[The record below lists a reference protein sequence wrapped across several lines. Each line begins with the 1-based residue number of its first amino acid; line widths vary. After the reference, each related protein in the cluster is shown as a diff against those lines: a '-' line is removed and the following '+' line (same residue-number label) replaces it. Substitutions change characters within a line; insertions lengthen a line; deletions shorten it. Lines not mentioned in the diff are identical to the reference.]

1 MVAGGG
7 FQSGT
12 QEDPAPS
19 NSYFASRGFV
29 SFGVQYRV
37 AKDKGLYPAELK
49 HYNPKQTYPHSQW
62 TPYIWAMYPAVRDV
76 KAALRWIHAHAD
88 EYNADTSSITLQG
101 GSAGATAALELA
113 LTAGDDTFAGD
124 YTDELKG
131 KDRTLSS
138 ANIDQKATAHGLIDY
153 WGGLF
158 SEDAMVYADVGL
170 EAYGVNGSR
179 LVALIGYTYMYLV
192 VCGFQLTT
200 AKSLEAVFETN
211 QGSSDQPHQHKQCIK
226 QLTKLAMQI
235 KCQKLKS
242 YYLKLC

>member
-158 SEDAMVYADVGL
+158 SEDAMVYADGRTRFSKTSVPTIAFHGT
-170 EAYGVNGSR
+170 ADTIMNPATGD
-179 LVALIGYTYMYLV
+179 V
-192 VCGFQLTT
+192 VCGNLT
-200 AKSLEAVFETN
+200 AVGVACKKVSLPGMCTCSLAVCTD
-211 QGSSDQPHQHKQCIK
+211 G
-226 QLTKLAMQI
+226 
-235 KCQKLKS
+235 
-242 YYLKLC
+242 